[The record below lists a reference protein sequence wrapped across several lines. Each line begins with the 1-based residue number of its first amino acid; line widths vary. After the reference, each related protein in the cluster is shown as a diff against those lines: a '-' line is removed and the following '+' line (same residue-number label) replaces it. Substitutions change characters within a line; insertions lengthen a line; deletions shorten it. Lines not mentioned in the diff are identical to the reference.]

1 MNDKK
6 RFTLRLNEEEYKEL
20 SRIKGL
26 TGTKTNTKAIR
37 FLISHFVELNKRYT
51 EEINKNTL
59 LKEEYKKQD
68 RCVESFLASIQGL
81 EALKDLHVVTAG
93 RIKSKDD

>member
-26 TGTKTNTKAIR
+26 TGTKTNTKAIQY
-37 FLISHFVELNKRYT
+37 LISHFVELNNRYIVSDCST
-51 EEINKNTL
+51 TSCVFDFL
-59 LKEEYKKQD
+59 L
-68 RCVESFLASIQGL
+68 RCTPL
-81 EALKDLHVVTAG
+81 
-93 RIKSKDD
+93 

>member
-26 TGTKTNTKAIR
+26 TGTKR
-37 FLISHFVELNKRYT
+37 FNI
-51 EEINKNTL
+51 
-59 LKEEYKKQD
+59 
-68 RCVESFLASIQGL
+68 
-81 EALKDLHVVTAG
+81 
-93 RIKSKDD
+93 

>member
-26 TGTKTNTKAIR
+26 IGTKTNTKAIQY
-37 FLISHFVELNKRYT
+37 LISHFVELNNRYI
-51 EEINKNTL
+51 EEINKSAA
-59 LKEEYKKQD
+59 LKEKYKKQD
-68 RCVESFLASIQGL
+68 RCVENL
-81 EALKDLHVVTAG
+81 LKMFGTLKELKCLKVVLPEKE
-93 RIKSKDD
+93 RVKK